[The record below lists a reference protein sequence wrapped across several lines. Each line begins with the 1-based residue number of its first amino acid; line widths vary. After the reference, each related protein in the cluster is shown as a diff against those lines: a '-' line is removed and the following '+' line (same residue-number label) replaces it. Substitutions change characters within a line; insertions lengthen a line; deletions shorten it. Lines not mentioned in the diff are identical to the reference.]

1 MKIQRGRILRDTSVG
16 LGMVA
21 SEGEKYE
28 FDLAKN
34 WSGDLPPKIDMV
46 VEIILSNDGQL
57 ELIKPVDVALLGKE
71 KAEKLAG
78 EAQVMAKKGLG
89 QAQEILMHLNKELGL
104 VTISLIALTAVIWI
118 FTPFIDVS
126 FLSGGDKSVSMSAF
140 ASLLNADGS
149 DFLRKS
155 SLRDSG
161 GIWTAMIWVGLL
173 AVPLA
178 QWFKP
183 NLLKIAHSIPFA
195 VVCSFYLFFYFRLR
209 SFANDAAEDMARSL
223 GVSSDLAVDEVME
236 KAMDSFSLEFGFYLA
251 VVLTL
256 GLLIKGLVSSSLK
269 G

>member
-16 LGMVA
+16 LGMVV

-34 WSGDLPPKIDMV
+34 WSGDIPPKIDMV
-46 VEIILSNDGQL
+46 VEVILSNEGHL

-89 QAQEILMHLNKELGL
+89 QAQELLSALNKELGFT
-104 VTISLIALTAVIWI
+104 TILLIAVISIVWI

-126 FLSGGDKSVSMSAF
+126 FLSGGAKSVSMSAF
-140 ASLLNADGS
+140 ASLLNADEN
-149 DFLRKS
+149 DFLTKS

-161 GIWTAMIWVGLL
+161 GVWTALIWIGLF

-183 NLLKIAHSIPFA
+183 GFLKIAHAIPFS
-195 VVCSFYLFFYFRLR
+195 VVCAFYFTFYFRLR
-209 SFANDAAEDMARSL
+209 SFASDAADDMARNL
-223 GVSSDLAVDEVME
+223 GISSDLAGEEIME
-236 KAMDSFSLEFGFYLA
+236 KAMDSFSLELGFYLA
-251 VVLTL
+251 ILLTL
-256 GLLIKGLVSSSLK
+256 GLLIKGLFSSSQRD
-269 G
+269 